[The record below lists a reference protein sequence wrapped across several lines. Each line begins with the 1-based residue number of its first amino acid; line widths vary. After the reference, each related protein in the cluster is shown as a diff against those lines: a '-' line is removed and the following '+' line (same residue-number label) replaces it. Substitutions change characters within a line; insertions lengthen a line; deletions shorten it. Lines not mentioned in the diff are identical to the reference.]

1 MSKVQKIIF
10 ILTSYQRKQAVWLLA
25 ILIIVALLDMI
36 GVASILPFIAVLS
49 NPDLIETN
57 LILNKMFQI
66 STIFGVDNNKEF
78 FFASGLLVFIILIIS
93 LTFKAFSTYLQVRFV
108 KRCEYSIG
116 KLLVEGYLRQ
126 PYSWFL
132 SRHSTELGRTIL
144 SEASQVA
151 GGAIKPL
158 IDLIANGTI
167 TFALLILLIIADTKL
182 ALIVG
187 FSLGGSYAFFF
198 YCVRRYL
205 NRTGTKRIKHD
216 QSRFMAVIEAF
227 NAVKEIKFGGLEK
240 NYINSFSDSADNF
253 ARTNTSAD
261 IIGLLPRFILEAV
274 AFGGVLLLILYVMI
288 SAGNFNNALPI
299 LSLYVFAGY
308 RLMPALQQVYM
319 SFTKLAFTNTAIDKL
334 HEDIKKIKLTVENEN
349 ENENQKTLSFN
360 ETISL
365 KNIYYNYPNTSITTL
380 KNINLNIAA
389 RSTIGLI
396 GTTGSGKTTTI
407 DIILGLL
414 EPQKGTLEIDGKII
428 TKENL
433 RSWQRAIGYVPQ
445 QIYLADNSIAAN
457 IAFGVEPKK
466 IDLRAVE
473 NAAKIANLHKFVLDD
488 LPQKYQT
495 LIGER
500 GVRLSGGQRQR
511 IGIARALYHNPK
523 LLIFDEA
530 TNALD
535 DQTEKAVMDAVN
547 NLDNNIT
554 IILIAHRLNTLK
566 NCDVIFKLEK
576 GHLIKQSTINTYN
589 LN

>member
-1 MSKVQKIIF
+1 MSKVKKILF
-10 ILTSYQRKQAVWLLA
+10 ILTSYQRRQAAWLLVM
-25 ILIIVALLDMI
+25 LIIVALLDMI
-36 GVASILPFIAVLS
+36 GVASILPFIAILS
-49 NPDLIETN
+49 NPGLIETN
-57 LILNKMFQI
+57 SILKYMFQI
-66 STIFGVDNNKEF
+66 SNNFGVDNHKEF
-78 FFASGLLVFIILIIS
+78 FFASGIMVFAILIIS
-93 LTFKAFSTYLQVRFV
+93 LTFKAFTTYLQVRFV
-108 KRCEYSIG
+108 KMCEYSIG
-116 KLLVEGYLRQ
+116 KLLVEGYLNQ

-151 GGAIKPL
+151 GGGMKPL
-158 IDLIANGTI
+158 IEVTAKGAITI
-167 TFALLILLIIADTKL
+167 ALLILLIVADTKL

-187 FSLGGSYAFFF
+187 FSLGGSYWILF
-198 YCVRRYL
+198 YCVRKYL
-205 NRTGTKRIKHD
+205 NQTGKKRLKHD
-216 QSRFMAVIEAF
+216 QSRFMSVSEAF

-240 NYINSFSDSADNF
+240 NYINSFSDSAGNF
-253 ARTNTSAD
+253 ARTNTSVEVV
-261 IIGLLPRFILEAV
+261 GLLPRFILEAV
-274 AFGGVLLLILYVMI
+274 AFGGVLLIILYVMMNT
-288 SAGNFNNALPI
+288 GNFNNALPI

-308 RLMPALQQVYM
+308 RLMPALQQVYV
-319 SFTKLAFTNTAIDKL
+319 SFTQLTFVGSAIDKL
-334 HEDIKKIKLTVENEN
+334 YEDIKKIKLTK
-349 ENENQKTLSFN
+349 ENQNQDQETLSFN

-389 RSTIGLI
+389 KSTIGLI
-396 GTTGSGKTTTI
+396 GTTGSGKTTTV

-428 TKENL
+428 TQQNS

-457 IAFGVEPKK
+457 IAFGVEPKN
-466 IDLRAVE
+466 IDLEAVE
-473 NAAKIANLHKFVLDD
+473 RAAKIANLHKFVMDE

-495 LIGER
+495 FIGER

-547 NLDNNIT
+547 NLGKNIT

-566 NCDVIFKLEK
+566 NCDAIFKLEK
-576 GHLIKQSTINTYN
+576 GHLIKQGSLDIFN

>member
-1 MSKVQKIIF
+1 MSKIKKILF
-10 ILTSYQRKQAVWLLA
+10 ILTPYQRKQAVWLLVM
-25 ILIIVALLDMI
+25 LIIVALLDMI
-36 GVASILPFIAVLS
+36 GVASILPFIAILS
-49 NPDLIETN
+49 NPGLIETN
-57 LILNKMFQI
+57 SILKNMFQI
-66 STIFGVDNNKEF
+66 SAIFGVDSQKEF
-78 FFASGLLVFIILIIS
+78 FFASGILVFIILIIS
-93 LTFKAFSTYLQVRFV
+93 LTFKAFATYLQVRFV

-116 KLLVEGYLRQ
+116 KLLVEGYLNQ

-151 GGAIKPL
+151 GGGIKPL
-158 IDLIANGTI
+158 IEVTAKGTI
-167 TFALLILLIIADTKL
+167 TIALLLLLIIADTKL

-187 FSLGGSYAFFF
+187 FSLGGSYWTLF

-205 NRTGTKRIKHD
+205 DRTGKKRLKHD
-216 QSRFMAVIEAF
+216 QSRFMSVGEAF

-240 NYINSFSDSADNF
+240 NYVNSFSDSADNF
-253 ARTNTSAD
+253 ARANTSAEM
-261 IIGLLPRFILEAV
+261 IGLLPRFILEAV
-274 AFGGVLLLILYVMI
+274 AFGGVLLVILYVMMNT
-288 SAGNFNNALPI
+288 GNFNSALPI

-308 RLMPALQQVYM
+308 RLMPALQQVYV
-319 SFTKLAFTNTAIDKL
+319 SFTQLTFVGSAIDKL
-334 HEDIKKIKLTVENEN
+334 YENIKNIKQTKENLKEDKEI
-349 ENENQKTLSFN
+349 LSFN

-365 KNIYYNYPNTSITTL
+365 KNIYYNYPNASMTTL

-389 RSTIGLI
+389 KSTIGLI

-428 TKENL
+428 TKQNS

-457 IAFGVEPKK
+457 IAFGVEPKN
-466 IDLRAVE
+466 IDLEAVE
-473 NAAKIANLHKFVLDD
+473 NAAKTANLHKFVIDE

-495 LIGER
+495 PIGER

-511 IGIARALYHNPK
+511 IGIARALYRNPK

-547 NLDNNIT
+547 NLGKNTT

-566 NCDVIFKLEK
+566 NCDAIFKLEK
-576 GHLIKQSTINTYN
+576 GHLTKQGALDTFN